1 MSLNKTTV
9 EKERSFTMV
18 LLKSSVLILSVI
30 LLMATQVFSEEAPN
44 NPEKGETV
52 ESTKLLVIWTSGD
65 RDVALKMV
73 FMYTYNAKL
82 KGWWDDVQLL
92 VWGPS
97 SKLLSGDMELQE
109 YIKKMKD
116 AGVILTACKA
126 CADQYGV
133 SNKLEEMGIDVK
145 YMGVPLT
152 EMLKT
157 GWTTISF

>member
-1 MSLNKTTV
+1 MVTQIFSDETNKNPGE
-9 EKERSFTMV
+9 EKMKE
-18 LLKSSVLILSVI
+18 
-30 LLMATQVFSEEAPN
+30 P
-44 NPEKGETV
+44 
-52 ESTKLLVIWTSGD
+52 TKLLVVWSSND

-82 KGWWDDVQLL
+82 RDWWEEVHLL

-97 SKLLSGDMELQE
+97 SNLLSRDEELQE

-116 AGVILTACKA
+116 TGVTVTACKA
-126 CADQYGV
+126 CADSYGV
-133 SNKLEEMGIDVK
+133 SATLERIGVEVK

-152 EMLKT
+152 EMLKS

>member
-1 MSLNKTTV
+1 MMLFK
-9 EKERSFTMV
+9 KSFLT
-18 LLKSSVLILSVI
+18 LSII
-30 LLMATQVFSEEAPN
+30 LLIATQVFSEAPN
-44 NPEKGETV
+44 NPEKEDTM
-52 ESTKLLVIWTSGD
+52 EPTKLLVIWTSGD

-73 FMYTYNAKL
+73 FMYTYNAKV
-82 KGWWDDVQLL
+82 KGWWDEVQLL

-97 SKLLSGDMELQE
+97 AKLLSVDTELQE
-109 YIKKMKD
+109 YIRKMKD

-126 CADQYGV
+126 CADSYGV
-133 SNKLEEMGIDVK
+133 SESLEKMGIDVK

>member
-1 MSLNKTTV
+1 
-9 EKERSFTMV
+9 MV
-18 LLKSSVLILSVI
+18 LLKSSFLILGII
-30 LLMATQVFSEEAPN
+30 LLTATQVFLEEAPN
-44 NPEKGETV
+44 NPEKGETM

-82 KGWWDDVQLL
+82 KGWWDEVQLL

-97 SKLLSGDMELQE
+97 SKLLSEDTELQE
-109 YIKKMKD
+109 YIGKIKD
-116 AGVILTACKA
+116 TGVILTACKA

>member
-1 MSLNKTTV
+1 MVFLKT
-9 EKERSFTMV
+9 SF
-18 LLKSSVLILSVI
+18 LILCVI
-30 LLMATQVFSEEAPN
+30 LLMTIHVFSEEAPN
-44 NPEKGETV
+44 NPEKE
-52 ESTKLLVIWTSGD
+52 EAMKSTKLLIIWTSGD
-65 RDVALKMV
+65 RDVALKTV

-97 SKLLSGDMELQE
+97 SKLLSVDMELQE

-116 AGVILTACKA
+116 TGVILTACKA
-126 CADQYGV
+126 CADQYDV

>member
-1 MSLNKTTV
+1 
-9 EKERSFTMV
+9 MV
-18 LLKSSVLILSVI
+18 
-30 LLMATQVFSEEAPN
+30 TQVFSDETSKNPGEEKMKEP
-44 NPEKGETV
+44 
-52 ESTKLLVIWTSGD
+52 TKLLVVWSSND

-82 KGWWDDVQLL
+82 RGWWEEVQLL

-97 SKLLSGDMELQE
+97 SNLLSGDEELQE

-116 AGVILTACKA
+116 TGVTVTACKA
-126 CADQYGV
+126 CADSYGV
-133 SNKLEEMGIDVK
+133 SAALERIGVEVK

-152 EMLKT
+152 KMLKS